1 MSVDDDSD
9 EDQGEDEVPAIPA
22 QHGPGSNDR
31 VKVFGLEVVEM
42 LKQDHAAKA
51 EVTPLSREM
60 DLETEEVESLVQVE
74 EPEPMLQPG
83 GEDDE
88 VLKMPGSFDLCGP
101 SRVQAPVSG
110 MTWRDL
116 LRRFTN

>member
-9 EDQGEDEVPAIPA
+9 EDQGEDEVPATPA
-22 QHGPGSNDR
+22 QHGPGPSDR

-51 EVTPLSREM
+51 EVTPRRPEM
-60 DLETEEVESLVQVE
+60 DLETEEVESPVHVE
-74 EPEPMLQPG
+74 EPELMLQPG

-88 VLKMPGSFDLCGP
+88 VLKMPGSFNLCGR
-101 SRVQAPVSG
+101 SRAQAPA
-110 MTWRDL
+110 
-116 LRRFTN
+116 N